1 MNVQLLDL
9 KAQYASIKE
18 EIRAAVEEVL
28 ESQHFI
34 MGPKV
39 SGFEKDC
46 CEYLG
51 TGNTLGVSSGSDA
64 LLLALMALDI
74 KPGDKVITTPFSF
87 FATAGCVARLGAI
100 PVFADIDP
108 ETFTISP
115 DSVETILRG
124 MAESDRKKV
133 KAIIPV
139 HLYGQMADMNRIMDI
154 AGRYGLY
161 VVEDAAQ
168 AFGSDSLYNNEVKK
182 AGTIGHIGCYSFF
195 PSKNLGAYGDGGM
208 VSTNDPHLHE
218 KMKILRVHG
227 SSPKYY
233 HKVIGGNFRL
243 DELQAAVLQVKLRYL
258 DQWSRDRQSVA
269 GRYCDG
275 LARVEGIQA
284 PVRKVQT
291 EYGHIYHQYVVRC
304 SSRDS
309 LQAKLTAAGIGNAV
323 YYPVPL
329 HLQECFAYLGYSKGD
344 MPESER
350 AAEEVLALPIYPE
363 LDTVEIDTVLKLLIL

>member
-9 KAQYASIKE
+9 KAQYASIRE
-18 EIRAAVEEVL
+18 EIRNAVDEVL

-46 CEYLG
+46 SNYLG

-100 PVFADIDP
+100 PVFADIEP
-108 ETFTISP
+108 ATFNISP
-115 DSVETILRG
+115 DSIEAILGEMTDTELKR
-124 MAESDRKKV
+124 V

-139 HLYGQMADMNRIMDI
+139 HLYGQMADMSQIMKI
-154 AGRYGLY
+154 AERYGLY

-168 AFGSDSLYNNEVKK
+168 AFGADTLYNNEIRK

-208 VSTNDPHLHE
+208 VSTNDPQLFE

-258 DQWSRDRQSVA
+258 DQWSRSRQSVA
-269 GRYCDG
+269 DRYCEA
-275 LARVEGIQA
+275 LARIEGIQE

-304 SSRDS
+304 SNRDK
-309 LQAKLTAAGIGNAV
+309 LQARLTAAGIGNAV

-329 HLQECFAYLGYSKGD
+329 HLQECFSYLGYSKGD

-350 AAEEVLALPIYPE
+350 AAAEVLALPIYPE
-363 LDTVEIDTVLKLLIL
+363 LDTMEIDKVLETLIL